1 MLKKI
6 GICLFLCLSVLSV
19 VLAAPKAEDFSC
31 QGLYLGDTY
40 EKMTEQFGKPRYQQQ
55 KLVQGI
61 MVTYYVYKD
70 DLQIGLDDR
79 EKKVVDIQIKNK
91 DYAIRDGIKIGA
103 TPYKIQQVYGKNEKK
118 FIAGKAYYIYSR
130 AEKPGER
137 LVLEVEATEGYL
149 QSFRLTSLPLTDDEA
164 DRDLE
169 IPMNNSSN
177 DVNDLYMKSKDID
190 TSAVTGN
197 S

>member
-1 MLKKI
+1 MLRKI
-6 GICLFLCLSVLSV
+6 GICLFLCLSVFSV

-31 QGLYLGDTY
+31 RGLYLGDTY
-40 EKMTEQFGKPRYQQQ
+40 QKMTEKFGQPRYQQQ
-55 KLVQGI
+55 KLMQGI

-91 DYAIRDGIKIGA
+91 EYTARDGIRIGA
-103 TPYKIQQVYGKNEKK
+103 TPYKIQQLYGKNEKK
-118 FIAGKAYYIYSR
+118 FMEGKAYYIYSR
-130 AEKPGER
+130 AENPRER

-149 QSFRLTSLPLTDDEA
+149 QNFRLTSLPLTDEEA

-169 IPMNNSSN
+169 IPMDNSSN

-190 TSAVTGN
+190 TSAVLGTA
-197 S
+197 